1 MIRLVLFLVTAFFV
15 GCYGKPPTERGKQL
29 LQAIEAEK
37 LKSGSYPTTTDG
49 NLTNRSYTNIE
60 TNDFFYIVDATRTS
74 FTLKVFTENGL
85 ADVYDSKTKKWVR
98 TDK

>member
-1 MIRLVLFLVTAFFV
+1 MIRLIFFTLSTLFI

-29 LQAIEAEK
+29 LQRIETEK
-37 LKSGSYPTTTDG
+37 LKVGEYPATIEG
-49 NLTNRSYTNIE
+49 NLTDGGKTTIE
-60 TNDFFYIVDATRTS
+60 TNDFFYIVDTTKTS

-85 ADVYDSKTKKWVR
+85 SDIYYSKTKQWVR